1 MSTRCLLCL
10 ILLFMLLTS
19 AAATGD
25 GRKSADVTLDTV
37 LVIGEQPGPGLW
49 KATRNGHVLWILGT
63 LRPLPDKLIWRSGEV
78 EETTAASQEVIAPA
92 NEVVG
97 VNGNLLQ
104 GVAIWH
110 ARKLH
115 GNERLKDVV
124 SPEPYD
130 RWSALK
136 TRYAG
141 RRTSIE
147 KLRPRF
153 AAMDLFDDAMD
164 ESGLT
169 LDDDVWDS
177 VRRIARKNHVHVVKR
192 NVNVVIHDSDKMI
205 EALEN
210 APIDID
216 MPCFDATLE
225 RLETD
230 VQGMRARAN
239 AWAVGDIGA
248 LRRLPYV
255 DQKPICDAVLSSLQ
269 GVEDGPA
276 ERAFRIRASWITE
289 TETAI
294 AKNQSTFAVVPISR
308 LLDVDGIVADLRN
321 RGFEVDEPQ

>member
-1 MSTRCLLCL
+1 MS
-10 ILLFMLLTS
+10 LTS
-19 AAATGD
+19 AASTGD
-25 GRKSADVTLDTV
+25 ERKSADVTLDTV
-37 LVIGEQPGPGLW
+37 LVVGEQPGPGLW

-78 EETTAASQEVIAPA
+78 EKTIARSQEILAPPTG
-92 NEVVG
+92 VVG
-97 VNGNLLQ
+97 MNVDLLQ
-104 GVAIWH
+104 GIAIWR
-110 ARKLH
+110 ARRLH
-115 GNERLKDVV
+115 DDKRLQDVV
-124 SPEPYD
+124 SPALFD

-136 TRYAG
+136 TRYVG
-141 RRTSIE
+141 RSTSIE

-164 ESGLT
+164 KSGLT
-169 LDDDVWDS
+169 LDDDVWNT

-192 NVNVVIHDSDKMI
+192 KVNVVIDDADKMI

-230 VQGMRARAN
+230 MRGMRARAN
-239 AWAVGDIGA
+239 AWAAGDIDA
-248 LRRLPYV
+248 LRHLPYI
-255 DQKPICDAVLSSLQ
+255 DQKPICDAVLSNLQ
-269 GVEDGPA
+269 GIEDGPA
-276 ERAFRIRASWITE
+276 ERASRIKANWIAE

-294 AKNQSTFAVVPISR
+294 VKNQSTFAVVPISR
-308 LLDVDGIVADLRN
+308 LLDADGIVADLRS